1 MSMCVCVCIPQ
12 LVDTQVAGA
21 FTAGEKKAEWHLAL
35 CSWNRPVMANV
46 TPTTLPHTNKQV
58 FLIAPTHTA
67 AMYFQ
72 IPWTQSLWECCFSP
86 SGKLH
91 WPLPLCTCLWGFICM
106 QSYQM
111 GAEVLAGWPAHTRRD
126 THTRSV
132 AAFLPSFAVSS
143 PSSPV
148 VNKSRFHKAGC
159 DRHSLKQTFH
169 SALAAPL
176 LSYSHR
182 KQAHVCSGL
191 FSLYIL
197 AINVNWCWS
206 WCPIKSFKKKKKLN
220 WKCQGTFTAAR
231 GRLWCKTVEPL
242 SSFE

>member
-1 MSMCVCVCIPQ
+1 MNPESLRVLLFSQ
-12 LVDTQVAGA
+12 W
-21 FTAGEKKAEWHLAL
+21 KAALTLAPVYMFVRFHLHAEL
-35 CSWNRPVMANV
+35 SNGSGSLGWV
-46 TPTTLPHTNKQV
+46 TR
-58 FLIAPTHTA
+58 THT
-67 AMYFQ
+67 Q
-72 IPWTQSLWECCFSP
+72 R
-86 SGKLH
+86 
-91 WPLPLCTCLWGFICM
+91 
-106 QSYQM
+106 
-111 GAEVLAGWPAHTRRD
+111 HTH

-176 LSYSHR
+176 LSYSHH

-197 AINVNWCWS
+197 TINVN
-206 WCPIKSFKKKKKLN
+206 
-220 WKCQGTFTAAR
+220 
-231 GRLWCKTVEPL
+231 
-242 SSFE
+242 

>member
-1 MSMCVCVCIPQ
+1 MNPESLRVLLFSQ
-12 LVDTQVAGA
+12 W
-21 FTAGEKKAEWHLAL
+21 KAALTLAPVYMFVRFHLHAEL
-35 CSWNRPVMANV
+35 SNGSGSLGWV
-46 TPTTLPHTNKQV
+46 TR
-58 FLIAPTHTA
+58 THT
-67 AMYFQ
+67 Q
-72 IPWTQSLWECCFSP
+72 R
-86 SGKLH
+86 H
-91 WPLPLCTCLWGFICM
+91 
-106 QSYQM
+106 
-111 GAEVLAGWPAHTRRD
+111 

-206 WCPIKSFKKKKKLN
+206 WCPIKSLKKKKTKLEMPGHLYCCSGTSVMQN
-220 WKCQGTFTAAR
+220 RGTTEFIWITEEMISLLRLPGAERALCLYRHGCQRQNTAER
-231 GRLWCKTVEPL
+231 PCWDGVEKTQ
-242 SSFE
+242 